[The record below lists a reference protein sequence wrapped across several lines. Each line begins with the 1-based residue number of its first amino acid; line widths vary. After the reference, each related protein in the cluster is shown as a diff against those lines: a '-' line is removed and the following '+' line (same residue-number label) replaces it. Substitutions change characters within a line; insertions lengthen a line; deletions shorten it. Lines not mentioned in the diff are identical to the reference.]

1 MISVLGVLM
10 GIDMQ
15 GFAREEGSNE
25 MPPGFSSAEPTS
37 PTSPPTS
44 PPPFSSRPAPAPAK
58 KQEDVKMAEPE
69 EPEEVDEEKKAALAE
84 KAKGNDSYKKR
95 DFDGAIASFKK
106 AWELWPKDITFLT
119 NLAGMWDFYTNRCRA
134 NQCF

>member
-1 MISVLGVLM
+1 M

-15 GFAREEGSNE
+15 GFGREEGSNE
-25 MPPGFSSAEPTS
+25 MPPGFSSSEMPTS

-44 PPPFSSRPAPAPAK
+44 PRAASKPAPAPAK
-58 KQEDVKMAEPE
+58 KDEDVKMADP
-69 EPEEVDEEKKAALAE
+69 EPEEVDEEKAAALAE

-95 DFDGAIASFKK
+95 DFDSAIASFKK

-119 NLAGMWDFYTNRCRA
+119 NLAGMRA
-134 NQCF
+134 LSCKGVYG